1 MVGMAVGLTVAAFF
15 PGTTK
20 AASLAQYWF
29 SVPVRT
35 DGQMAQLSCGWHWSA
50 CWNNDDGPAL
60 DWDSY
65 PSPQNF
71 NVYLRGS
78 GYAPTYSY
86 ALLSYA
92 DPRSAPGEFVT
103 CQYNTIADVYRASD
117 SAWQVSLGYT
127 HTISPT
133 AAFYLPYGNPAH
145 GNSGAVVASMATS
158 ADPSGRG
165 WGGEH
170 THAWDAV
177 AAPLEWPPTGVASA
191 IQTGLTAATT
201 TGPGFTTWSGG
212 TSQYRR
218 YVIKGAGRCSPP
230 SGVRQLRLL
239 RLRMLYF
246 VCPPYPGS
254 GGERPPVYQGGA

>member
-1 MVGMAVGLTVAAFF
+1 VSMRTQKFRMIPLSLMVGMAVGLTVAAFF

-92 DPRSAPGEFVT
+92 DHRSAPGEFVT

-158 ADPSGRG
+158 ADPSGCG

-170 THAWDAV
+170 THAWECGCSPV
-177 AAPLEWPPTGVASA
+177 GM
-191 IQTGLTAATT
+191 ATN
-201 TGPGFTTWSGG
+201 WSGF
-212 TSQYRR
+212 SY
-218 YVIKGAGRCSPP
+218 S
-230 SGVRQLRLL
+230 
-239 RLRMLYF
+239 
-246 VCPPYPGS
+246 
-254 GGERPPVYQGGA
+254 ERG